1 MKIEGLDYNTKREDL
16 VMPEYGREIQNMVDH
31 AITLPDRHERLRCAK
46 TIVRMMATKSPQI
59 LEDKEFEKTLW
70 DHLYLIGRHKLDI
83 DWPFDTT
90 EAERILSKPDP
101 MPIPGKS
108 TGVKLRHYG
117 RLVQELLE
125 KLKVMPPG
133 AERDQLMALTANQM
147 KRDLVNWGH
156 GSMDNEK
163 VADDLARLTDGV
175 IQLDLQ
181 HFVFEKV
188 QPLNGQPQQQ
198 NGRKKKKK

>member
-16 VMPEYGREIQNMVDH
+16 VLPEYGREIQNMVDH
-31 AITLPDRHERLRCAK
+31 AITLPDRNERLRCAK
-46 TIVRMMATKSPQI
+46 TIVKMMATKSPQI

-101 MPIPGKS
+101 MPIPGKGTS
-108 TGVKLRHYG
+108 VKLRHYG

-125 KLKVMPPG
+125 KLKAMQPG
-133 AERDQLMALTANQM
+133 PERDQLTSLTANQM

-163 VADDLARLTDGV
+163 VADDLARLTDGI

-181 HFVFEKV
+181 NFVFEKV
-188 QPLNGQPQQQ
+188 QPLNGLQQ